1 MALRSAWRF
10 GMTCSWFCLVAAI
23 DVHNPAVAA
32 PAPPVALPGT
42 IEPGRTPLPQLP
54 AVQAPDFELTIESLR
69 RAAGPEAG
77 EQLSF
82 RLNGVSVEGAHA
94 IPASRFTP
102 LYAKLIGHEVK
113 LSDIAGIADAIE
125 TDYRTAGYLL
135 TRVYVPPQRVHD
147 GIFTITVVEGYIAG
161 VAVVSSERKPLVGA
175 GIDSLAHG
183 YFSEVLRE
191 RPATNAAI
199 ERAMLLAN
207 DLPGRTA
214 AGLLRP
220 AADTPGAS
228 DLVVTEKPQPF
239 APTLSIDNRTS
250 RYAGPVLVHLGAAI
264 APGLLAGDWLAGSFT
279 ATPNSA
285 ERLEGALSY
294 AFPVGGNGAV
304 VGVDASGTYGEPG
317 DVLSALSLVTNSYS
331 AGLRLHYPLLRSRA
345 RSLYVESGFAAH
357 SADVATLGKP
367 FSHDDWRTVDA
378 SLIFAENGWLS
389 GASSVALT
397 VTQGLP
403 ILGATRSGAPQ
414 LSRPGAAAD
423 FTKISLVARR
433 LQRLAGPFSLSVL
446 VQGQYAFAPLVA
458 GEQIAFGGDS
468 IGRGYDPAALLGDH
482 GIGGTVELRYDRAFQ
497 DSWVKTAQPY
507 VFSDSGAVWNRI
519 GSNAGNS
526 RLEALGGG
534 VRLGLVHRITASLEL
549 AKEVWSVQANDN
561 GRKAFRVLFEL
572 GIVL

>member
-1 MALRSAWRF
+1 M
-10 GMTCSWFCLVAAI
+10 
-23 DVHNPAVAA
+23 
-32 PAPPVALPGT
+32 
-42 IEPGRTPLPQLP
+42 
-54 AVQAPDFELTIESLR
+54 
-69 RAAGPEAG
+69 
-77 EQLSF
+77 
-82 RLNGVSVEGAHA
+82 
-94 IPASRFTP
+94 
-102 LYAKLIGHEVK
+102 
-113 LSDIAGIADAIE
+113 
-125 TDYRTAGYLL
+125 
-135 TRVYVPPQRVHD
+135 
-147 GIFTITVVEGYIAG
+147 VVAG
-161 VAVVSSERKPLVGA
+161 V
-175 GIDSLAHG
+175 DTFAHG

-191 RPATNAAI
+191 RPASNAGI

-220 AADTPGAS
+220 SADMPGAS
-228 DLVVTEKPQPF
+228 DLVVTEKTQPF
-239 APTLSIDNRTS
+239 SPTVSIDNRTS

-264 APGLLAGDWLAGSFT
+264 SPELLAGDWVAGSFT

-304 VGVDASGTYGEPG
+304 VGINASGSYGEPG
-317 DVLSALSLVTNSYS
+317 DALSALSIVTNSYS

-345 RSLYVESGFAAH
+345 RSLYFDTGFAAH
-357 SADVATLGKP
+357 SADVVALGI
-367 FSHDDWRTVDA
+367 SQHDDWRTIDA
-378 SLIFAENGWLS
+378 SLIFAENGWLA
-389 GASSVALT
+389 GASSIAVT

-403 ILGATRSGAPQ
+403 ILGASRTGAPE

-433 LQRLAGPFSLSVL
+433 VQRLTGPFSLSVL

-482 GIGGTVELRYDRAFQ
+482 GIGGAVELRYDRAFQ
-497 DSWVKTAQPY
+497 DSWVKSVQPY

-526 RLEALGGG
+526 RLASLGAG

-549 AKEVWSVQANDN
+549 AKEVWSVQDNDN
-561 GRKAFRVLFEL
+561 GRKSLRVLFEL
-572 GIVL
+572 GVVL